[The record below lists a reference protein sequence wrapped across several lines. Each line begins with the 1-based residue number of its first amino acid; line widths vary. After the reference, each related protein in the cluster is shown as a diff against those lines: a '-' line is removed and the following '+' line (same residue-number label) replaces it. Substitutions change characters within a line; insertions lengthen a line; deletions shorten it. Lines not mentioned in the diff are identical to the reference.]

1 MPIQVE
7 LHDSSSE
14 LDSLDPLLPINLQ
27 PFSCHVAKF
36 DFNWKVHAL
45 VITLLCMA
53 NIIFSSTF

>member
-27 PFSCHVAKF
+27 PLAAMWLSWTLIGKF
-36 DFNWKVHAL
+36 MHL
-45 VITLLCMA
+45 
-53 NIIFSSTF
+53 